1 MLAIVKI
8 AGKQFKTIIDQE
20 LKVPLLSSKVGEKI
34 KFADVLYYS
43 DGEKYHFGN
52 PSVKGVIVT
61 ATVLN
66 HSRERK
72 ILVYK
77 KKRRKGYQR
86 KNGHR
91 QWFSEVKI
99 DSIKLTSSKKST
111 TKSRKVASQKD
122 KKSK

>member
-8 AGKQFKTIIDQE
+8 AGKQFKTSIDQE
-20 LKVPLLSSKVGEKI
+20 LKVPLLSSEVGEKI
-34 KFADVLYYS
+34 KFDNVLYYF
-43 DGEKYHFGN
+43 DGEGYHFGN
-52 PSVKGVIVT
+52 PSVEGVIVT

-91 QWFSEVKI
+91 QWFSEIKI
-99 DSIKLTSSKKST
+99 DSIKLTISKKST
-111 TKSRKVASQKD
+111 TKSGKVASQKD

>member
-8 AGKQFKTIIDQE
+8 AGKQFKTSIDQE

-34 KFADVLYYS
+34 KFADVLYYF
-43 DGEKYHFGN
+43 DGEEYHFGN

-66 HSRERK
+66 HSRDRK

-91 QWFSEVKI
+91 QWFSDIKI
-99 DSIKLTSSKKST
+99 DSIKLTNSKRST